1 MPDAEL
7 TDLDALF
14 SARPQVLSKRERE
27 LMIARIESLMSFW
40 GITLEDLERADD
52 APNFG
57 RVSTQP
63 PPVKYIHPKSGE
75 TWDGRG
81 PHPEWLR
88 HALLKEGFRVEELR
102 PPVQSADSA
111 PASGS

>member
-27 LMIARIESLMSFW
+27 LVISRIESLMSFW
-40 GITLEDLERADD
+40 GITLEDLERADASPAHGQ
-52 APNFG
+52 AP
-57 RVSTQP
+57 SQP
-63 PPVKYIHPKSGE
+63 LPVKYVHPISGE
-75 TWDGRG
+75 TWDGQG

-102 PPVQSADSA
+102 PQVAA
-111 PASGS
+111 PEAGSGD